1 MCILFFSFGILKVP
15 RTYPAVAKPWTA
27 NKSRTLL
34 CAAQSAKSINN
45 SLSYVSNLLTLHPHS
60 PHRCTYSYPTHP
72 GRQLNRAPALPFSPI
87 SVPPPHTMPSSMQCT
102 SKIGRRKVPYITYI
116 TKLTLPAPPNQSISL
131 SSQNSNLALLYLDMR
146 SGPW

>member
-1 MCILFFSFGILKVP
+1 MHFILLFWHLKSTPHLPRSRETLDCEQIQNTLVCSSIGQEHQQFSLVF
-15 RTYPAVAKPWTA
+15 
-27 NKSRTLL
+27 
-34 CAAQSAKSINN
+34 
-45 SLSYVSNLLTLHPHS
+45 SNLLTLHPHS

-87 SVPPPHTMPSSMQCT
+87 SVPPPHPMPSSMQCT